1 MLTLVLTRH
10 GLTPRSDPEQH
21 LGQRIDIEL
30 SPAGQAQAVALAV
43 RLAHVRFE
51 QIYTSPLV
59 RARETASIIA
69 QRSPGKLSIEADP
82 RLREMDY
89 GHWEGLTYAQIDAR
103 DLAERQAWEADPARI
118 PCPGGESGDDVAAR
132 VSSFLVD
139 LLAAHDAHPGTDP
152 AIERPVLAVAHSSL
166 NRILVCVAL
175 GIAIREFRLRLQQS
189 QANLTALRFEHGSG
203 PGDARLIL
211 LNDLAH
217 LRRPP
222 KTPWE

>member
-21 LGQRIDIEL
+21 LGQKIDIEL

-43 RLAHVRFE
+43 RLDHVRFE
-51 QIYTSPLV
+51 RIYTSPLV

-69 QRSPGKLSIEADP
+69 QRSPGTPAIEADP

-89 GHWEGLTYAQIDAR
+89 GHWEGLTYAQIEAR

-132 VSSFLVD
+132 VNSFLMD
-139 LLAAHDAHPGTDP
+139 LLAAHDATPAADP
-152 AIERPVLAVAHSSL
+152 ATERPVLAVAHSSL

-175 GIAIREFRLRLQQS
+175 GIAVREFRLRLQQS
-189 QANLTALRFEHGSG
+189 QANLTAL
-203 PGDARLIL
+203 
-211 LNDLAH
+211 
-217 LRRPP
+217 
-222 KTPWE
+222 

>member
-43 RLAHVRFE
+43 RLEHVRFE
-51 QIYTSPLV
+51 RIYTSPLV
-59 RARETASIIA
+59 RARETAAIVA
-69 QRSPGKLSIEADP
+69 QRSPGRPPIEADP

-89 GHWEGLTYAQIDAR
+89 GHWEGLTYPQIDAR
-103 DLAERQAWEADPARI
+103 DRAERAAWEADPASI
-118 PCPGGESGDDVAAR
+118 PCPGGESGNDVAIR
-132 VSSFLVD
+132 VRSFLTD
-139 LLAAHDAHPGTDP
+139 LLSGH
-152 AIERPVLAVAHSSL
+152 RPHGDGPDDGEQPILAVAHSSL

-175 GIAIREFRLRLQQS
+175 GIEVREFRLRLQQS
-189 QANLTALRFEHGSG
+189 QANVTALRFEHGSG